1 MPTTHVIQEKDEE
14 FRNRLLTATMTE
26 SDFRKLVALNVGLY
40 LKMLNLA
47 PTVKRNAD
55 MVNSWI
61 LSGCTLWIRVAK
73 GRDVPF
79 VQLDAAASAD
89 FLSEFDR
96 DSRGLYTQVCDVH
109 AITPPSFH
117 ASCSHVGKHA
127 DELPTTLLLTL
138 FDDPPAARC
147 RRAR

>member
-1 MPTTHVIQEKDEE
+1 VIQEKDEE

-96 DSRGLYTQVCDVH
+96 DSRGLYTQVRDLH
-109 AITPPSFH
+109 H
-117 ASCSHVGKHA
+117 
-127 DELPTTLLLTL
+127 
-138 FDDPPAARC
+138 
-147 RRAR
+147 